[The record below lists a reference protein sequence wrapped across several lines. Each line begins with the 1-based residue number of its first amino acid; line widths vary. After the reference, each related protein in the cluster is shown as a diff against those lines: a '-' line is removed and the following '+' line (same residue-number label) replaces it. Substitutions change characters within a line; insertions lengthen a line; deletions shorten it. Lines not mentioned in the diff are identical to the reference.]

1 MDYSKYTVDDFMADE
16 AFIAWVKT
24 GKDNA
29 FWNTFIKNNPQQQIT
44 ISQAKALIEAV
55 GTLPTASLSEAAKAE
70 MWQRIDWRLEEDL
83 IEETPLKVRSSYRL
97 WWAAAASVALFISVG
112 GFLFFNKMPKN
123 AQNTYGT
130 SRETREGGIAIEKN
144 ENKQNGLSNNT
155 NLTEFSNDQTKPR
168 LFNLP
173 DGSTILLSTDSRF
186 SFNEKTFNTDKREI
200 NFTGEAFFEIAKNPE
215 KPFFIHANGLVTKV
229 LGTSF
234 TIKAKAKDKNI
245 TVAVRTGKVSVF
257 PEISSEK
264 VRNLVENPANG
275 IVLTPNQQAFFIKE
289 TEKLVKTLVE
299 KPVILVPPQVETFDF
314 NFNQTPIADVFGVL
328 EKAYGV
334 KIIFD
339 EKVLTHCTITA
350 PLADESLFDKLAL
363 ICKITRSSY
372 EVLDGQVII
381 TSRGCK

>member
-1 MDYSKYTVDDFMADE
+1 MNYSKYTIEDFMADE

-24 GKDNA
+24 SKDNA
-29 FWNTFIKNNPQQQIT
+29 FWNTFIKNNPHQQIS

-55 GTLPTASLSEAAKAE
+55 GTLPTTSLSEAAKAE
-70 MWQRIDWRLEEDL
+70 MWQRIDWRLGEDL

-97 WWAAAASVALFISVG
+97 LWAAAASIVLFISVG

-123 AQNTYGT
+123 TQNT
-130 SRETREGGIAIEKN
+130 EGGVAVEKN
-144 ENKQNGLSNNT
+144 EKALSNNA

-168 LFNLP
+168 LVNLP
-173 DGSTILLSTDSRF
+173 DGSTILLSPDSRF

-200 NFTGEAFFEIAKNPE
+200 YFTGEAFFEIAKNPE
-215 KPFFIHANGLVTKV
+215 KPFLIHANGLVTKV

-257 PEISSEK
+257 PEFPSEK
-264 VRNLVENPANG
+264 APTSIENPANG

-299 KPVILVPPQVETFDF
+299 KPVILIPPQVEMFDF
-314 NFNQTPIADVFGVL
+314 NFNQTPIVEVFGVL

-339 EKVLTHCTITA
+339 EKVLKDCTITA
-350 PLADESLFDKLAL
+350 PLADESLYDKLAL

-372 EVLDGQVII
+372 DILDGQII
-381 TSRGCK
+381 INSRGCK